1 MKKSNFLVVT
11 SKSWNIEMFEKK
23 VRHFPGNWFL
33 ITSHEELNR
42 ENLSRID
49 PELIFFP
56 HWSFRVD
63 DEIVKNF
70 ECVCFHMTDLPFGRG
85 GSPLQNLIASG
96 IRHTMISALRMT
108 DKIDAGPIYMK
119 KPMSLEGL
127 AEEIFIR
134 ASSTIADMIEELVK
148 VRPVPV
154 EQTGDPVFFKRRK
167 PCESLIDSK
176 SDSLQKVF
184 DHIRMLDAEGYP
196 RAFIEFGNLR
206 LEFSRPALKAD
217 GIMADVK
224 ISMTE
229 KDKND

>member
-1 MKKSNFLVVT
+1 MKTSNYIVVT
-11 SKSWNIEMFEKK
+11 SKSWNIEIFEKK
-23 VRHFPGNWFL
+23 IRHFPGNWFL
-33 ITSHEELNR
+33 ISNQEELNQ
-42 ENLSRID
+42 EYISRIC
-49 PELIFFP
+49 PQMIFFP
-56 HWSFRVD
+56 HWSYKVP
-63 DEIVKNF
+63 DEIVEKF

-127 AEEIFIR
+127 AEEIYIR
-134 ASSTIADMIEELVK
+134 ASGIIADMIEELAK
-148 VRPVPV
+148 DRPIPV
-154 EQTGDPVFFKRRK
+154 EQTGEPVVFKRRK
-167 PCESLIDSK
+167 PCESLINKD
-176 SDSLQKVF
+176 SDSLQNVF

-196 RAFIEFGNLR
+196 RAYVEFGNLR

-217 GIMADVK
+217 GIIADAR
-224 ISMTE
+224 ITIIE